1 MPALEDFRGG
11 ISRTPRWRWWRRGLA
26 ACGACMLVA
35 GGVGMARAA
44 PLAAAAVLRVGSYQ
58 GIPGQYSSIQAAVD
72 AARPGDWVLV
82 GPGDYHETG
91 NRVPAGA
98 VGDDRA
104 GAAVLVTTPRIGI
117 RGMDRN
123 GVVLDGTKPG
133 APLCSSATGDQ
144 DPGPLGSGGAPTGRN
159 GLIVFKATGV
169 SVENLTACNFLSG
182 AYSAGDEIW
191 FDGGGASATQQ
202 LGSWR
207 GAFLSA
213 TSSYNGGA
221 NQSTQYGIYASNT
234 YGPGLFTQV
243 YANNMADAAFY
254 IGACP
259 DCNTILD
266 HAHGQNSALGYSG
279 TNSGGHL
286 IIENSEFDHNHT
298 GFSTNSQNNDD
309 QPSPQSGRCPG
320 NQTGPTGTRSC
331 WLFMHNSV
339 HDNNNP
345 NGPISSDAA
354 SLGPVGTGV
363 VIAGGRFDT
372 VDDNDIHDNGAW
384 GVLLTPFPDT
394 ETWIPIAHCDGGIGL
409 KRLSFCYFNDWGNEI
424 ENNRLNHNGFFGN
437 PTNVDLAEIS
447 NLAYPGNCF
456 HGNVT
461 ASGAAVGAQLFE
473 GRPRV
478 TSAPP
483 FIQYFPHSLCGIPDK
498 GKGIVSILTLQ
509 VACDSEFL
517 GNCPETPVSNYPRR
531 TGVQMMALPPQPSM
545 PDPCL
550 GVPRNPWCPTN
561 PISPSAYPVPGA
573 TVQSDTR
580 AN

>member
-1 MPALEDFRGG
+1 MPALENRRGG
-11 ISRTPRWRWWRRGLA
+11 ISRTPMLRWWRRALVA
-26 ACGACMLVA
+26 AGVCALVA
-35 GGVGMARAA
+35 GGVGVARAA
-44 PLAAAAVLRVGSYQ
+44 PLAPSAVLRVGSYQ

-98 VGDDRA
+98 VGDDTA
-104 GAAVLVTTPRIGI
+104 GAAVLVTTPRIWI

-133 APLCSSATGDQ
+133 APVCSSATGDQ
-144 DPGPLGSGGAPTGRN
+144 DLGPLGSGGAPTGRN

-182 AYSAGDEIW
+182 ANTPGDEIW
-191 FDGGGASATQQ
+191 FDGGGSSGTQQ

-213 TSSYNGGA
+213 TSSYFAGE
-221 NQSTQYGIYASNT
+221 NQPQAQYGIYASNT
-234 YGPGLFTQV
+234 FGPGLFTQV
-243 YANNMADAAFY
+243 YANNMGDAAFY

-259 DCNTILD
+259 NCNTILD
-266 HAHGQNSALGYSG
+266 HAHAQNSAEGYSG
-279 TNSGGHL
+279 TNSGGRL
-286 IIENSEFDHNHT
+286 IIQNSEFDHNHT
-298 GFSTNSQNNDD
+298 GFATNSQNNDD

-320 NQTGPTGTRSC
+320 TEINPRRAPSC

-345 NGPISSDAA
+345 NVPTTPGIAGFS
-354 SLGPVGTGV
+354 PVGTGV
-363 VIAGGRFDT
+363 LISGGRYDT

-384 GVLLTPFPDT
+384 GVLLVPEVDT
-394 ETWIPIAHCDGGIGL
+394 EKPPPIAHCRGGIGL
-409 KRLSFCYFNDWGNEI
+409 ASFCYFNDFGNEI

-456 HGNVT
+456 HDNVA
-461 ASGAAVGAQLFE
+461 ASGAAVGPTLFE
-473 GRPRV
+473 GSPRV
-478 TSAPP
+478 TSSPL
-483 FIQYFPHSLCGIPDK
+483 FIQFFPHGVCGIPDK
-498 GKGIVSILTLQ
+498 GKGIVSMLSLQ

-517 GNCPETPVSNYPRR
+517 GNCPKTPITDYPRR
-531 TGVQMMALPPQPSM
+531 TVVQMMPLPPQPSM
-545 PDPCL
+545 PDPCV
-550 GVPRNPWCPTN
+550 GVPRNPWCPNN
-561 PISPSAYPVPGA
+561 PISQPPYPVPGS
-573 TVQSDTR
+573 TVQ
-580 AN
+580 